1 MLISELAAIEPDSL
15 LRLWRYL
22 HSRRNSESVL
32 AAPFADRILLA
43 AVTRELLIRRLL

>member
-1 MLISELAAIEPDSL
+1 MVAELALVEPDAL

-22 HSRRNSESVL
+22 HAKRNAQSVRSQ
-32 AAPFADRILLA
+32 ADSVLLA